1 MIGPRRS
8 ILLLLVRERMEEDP
22 GVHFQAW
29 SWEESVPET
38 VRSIYERPR
47 AVFASTDYSSNR
59 ASTRRSSS
67 EVTLARS
74 YVPGDYLEQTHGTRR
89 EGGRERGGKWVLLVP
104 SPLFDTLF
112 FFYSYSSKP
121 FDAEYRISETIA
133 RSVGKITPINRCFL
147 PTMQL
152 RRKENRMGDRWRKNL
167 SMRSIERLA
176 IG

>member
-89 EGGRERGGKWVLLVP
+89 EGGRERRKVGSPCSFPSVRYSVLLLFVLVETIRRRWPNIEYRKLSREASEKLPQLTVVFSQRCNYGERRIEWGIDGGKIC
-104 SPLFDTLF
+104 
-112 FFYSYSSKP
+112 
-121 FDAEYRISETIA
+121 RCA
-133 RSVGKITPINRCFL
+133 RSN
-147 PTMQL
+147 
-152 RRKENRMGDRWRKNL
+152 D
-167 SMRSIERLA
+167 
-176 IG
+176 

>member
-8 ILLLLVRERMEEDP
+8 ILLLLVRESNTRERMEEDP

-89 EGGRERGGKWVLLVP
+89 EGGRERGGKWILLVP

-112 FFYSYSSKP
+112 FFYSSKP
-121 FDAEYRISETIA
+121 FDVVGRISNIGNYRA
-133 RSVGKITPINRCFL
+133 K
-147 PTMQL
+147 
-152 RRKENRMGDRWRKNL
+152 RRKNYPN
-167 SMRSIERLA
+167 
-176 IG
+176 

>member
-8 ILLLLVRERMEEDP
+8 ILLLLVRESNTRERMKEDP

-89 EGGRERGGKWVLLVP
+89 EGGRERGGKWILLVP

-112 FFYSYSSKP
+112 FFYSYSSKL
-121 FDAEYRISETIA
+121 FDVVGRISNIGNYRA
-133 RSVGKITPINRCFL
+133 K
-147 PTMQL
+147 
-152 RRKENRMGDRWRKNL
+152 RRKNYPN
-167 SMRSIERLA
+167 
-176 IG
+176 

>member
-74 YVPGDYLEQTHGTRR
+74 YVPADYLEQTHGARR
-89 EGGRERGGKWVLLVP
+89 EGGRERGGKWILLVP

-121 FDAEYRISETIA
+121 FDVVGRISNIGNYRA
-133 RSVGKITPINRCFL
+133 K
-147 PTMQL
+147 
-152 RRKENRMGDRWRKNL
+152 RRKNYPN
-167 SMRSIERLA
+167 
-176 IG
+176 

>member
-89 EGGRERGGKWVLLVP
+89 EGGREREEESGFSLFLPLCSILCSSFIRTRRNHSTPNIEYRKLSRETSEKLPQLTVVFSQRCNYGERRIEWGIDGGKIC
-104 SPLFDTLF
+104 
-112 FFYSYSSKP
+112 
-121 FDAEYRISETIA
+121 RCA
-133 RSVGKITPINRCFL
+133 RSN
-147 PTMQL
+147 
-152 RRKENRMGDRWRKNL
+152 D
-167 SMRSIERLA
+167 
-176 IG
+176 

>member
-22 GVHFQAW
+22 GVHFQAR

-74 YVPGDYLEQTHGTRR
+74 YVPADYLEQTHGTRR
-89 EGGRERGGKWVLLVP
+89 EGGRERGGKWVCSFPSVRYSVLL
-104 SPLFDTLF
+104 LFVLVETIRRRW
-112 FFYSYSSKP
+112 P
-121 FDAEYRISETIA
+121 NIEYRKLSREASEKLPQLTVVFSQRCNYGERRIEWGIDGGKICRCA
-133 RSVGKITPINRCFL
+133 RSN
-147 PTMQL
+147 
-152 RRKENRMGDRWRKNL
+152 D
-167 SMRSIERLA
+167 
-176 IG
+176 